1 MRAVTFQ
8 SMLRTS
14 SPSTY
19 SRTSANSIPCPL
31 NTERYSPANSEFTSP
46 RVRSSSSLTWRRI
59 SGGTEAGRSAFT
71 GERRPASLRPPWRPA
86 RRACASTRAAS
97 RADSAIANSLV
108 VTELLRRQKA
118 IQTPVAFSDHQRP
131 TVRTLRTLDLPQ
143 NPLHDLITG
152 HFLRLRFVCRQDAMA
167 QHIGSD
173 RFDIVRCN
181 EGAAAKEGV
190 GTRRLAD
197 RHGRPARCAKLNHRR
212 AI

>member
-71 GERRPASLRPPWRPA
+71 GERRPASLRPPGRRA

-118 IQTPVAFSDHQRP
+118 IQTPVTVFDHQLQIPRCA
-131 TVRTLRTLDLPQ
+131 RDDLRALRTLDLPQ

-152 HFLRLRFVCRQDAMA
+152 HFLRLRLVCRQDAMA

-173 RFDIVRCN
+173 RFDIVRGN
-181 EGAAAKEGV
+181 EGAAAKDTG
-190 GTRRLAD
+190 GTPPLRDLD
-197 RHGRPARCAKLNHRR
+197 GPPAQSPH
-212 AI
+212 